1 MNICLCKMLLALVLE
16 IKFSHSCFSFI
27 YVFICV
33 LSTSS
38 PLYMINGVCLLR
50 TLRKI
55 TTCLLYGLRKKFV
68 SSLLIRA
75 LYGEYDIVNLDRL
88 NTVSF
93 LGRFNGF
100 FVSSLHVSVSSV
112 IDETVLNFASMIFG
126 RNNLRIVCPRNEKNL
141 GVGVLDQGTYC
152 H

>member
-1 MNICLCKMLLALVLE
+1 MLLALVLE

-55 TTCLLYGLRKKFV
+55 TTLLLYALRNKYV
-68 SSLLIRA
+68 SSLLMRP
-75 LYGEYDIVNLDRL
+75 LYGEYDIVCLDRL
-88 NTVSF
+88 STVCF

-100 FVSSLHVSVSSV
+100 FVWSLHVSVISEM
-112 IDETVLNFASMIFG
+112 D
-126 RNNLRIVCPRNEKNL
+126 
-141 GVGVLDQGTYC
+141 
-152 H
+152 

>member
-55 TTCLLYGLRKKFV
+55 TTLLLYGLRQKFV

-75 LYGEYDIVNLDRL
+75 LYGEYDIVNLDGL

-100 FVSSLHVSVSSV
+100 LVSSLHVSVSSV

-126 RNNLRIVCPRNEKNL
+126 RNNLRKVCPRKKKNL
-141 GVGVLDQGTYC
+141 GLGDFEQGT
-152 H
+152 

>member
-1 MNICLCKMLLALVLE
+1 MFATNSAKNY
-16 IKFSHSCFSFI
+16 S
-27 YVFICV
+27 
-33 LSTSS
+33 
-38 PLYMINGVCLLR
+38 R
-50 TLRKI
+50 
-55 TTCLLYGLRKKFV
+55 LLYGLRKKFV

-100 FVSSLHVSVSSV
+100 LVSSLHVSVSSV

-126 RNNLRIVCPRNEKNL
+126 RNNLRKV
-141 GVGVLDQGTYC
+141 
-152 H
+152 